1 MDRLLELSSQR
12 IKALDT
18 IKSAVNSINE
28 NVTVAQSSHESDGQ
42 KETLIDAANKWHILV
57 KQDAFQ
63 KGTNQ
68 GYANACK
75 DFGPLLQNL
84 FEALEQERNNLQGL
98 FEELLAVKGEK
109 IDDVDVQ
116 EVRAEASPLGSKRQ
130 RKSSK

>member
-12 IKALDT
+12 IKGLDAIRT
-18 IKSAVNSINE
+18 AVNSINE
-28 NVTVAQSSHESDGQ
+28 NVTAAQSSHEADGQ

-63 KGTNQ
+63 KGANQ

-84 FEALEQERNNLQGL
+84 FGALEQERNNLQEL
-98 FEELLAVKGEK
+98 FEELLAVKDEK
-109 IDDVDVQ
+109 IDDVDVP
-116 EVRAEASPLGSKRQ
+116 EVRKKANPLDSKKQ
-130 RKSSK
+130 RKSLK